1 MQSDPIGLDGG
12 INTYGYVGGNPVVR
26 TDPLGLF
33 FFGPHCGPEGKPIT
47 RWIPDGGKDSIVQ
60 KACEKHDE
68 CYGTCADGDPDH
80 KKKCDLQFFLDG
92 APVDY
97 TVFVM
102 VFGGPSYDAAQDEA
116 CDEEECHD

>member
-1 MQSDPIGLDGG
+1 M
-12 INTYGYVGGNPVVR
+12 
-26 TDPLGLF
+26 
-33 FFGPHCGPEGKPIT
+33 
-47 RWIPDGGKDSIVQ
+47 Q
-60 KACEKHDE
+60 KACENHDE

-102 VFGGPSYDAAQDEA
+102 VFGGSSYDAAQNEA

>member
-1 MQSDPIGLDGG
+1 MSAM
-12 INTYGYVGGNPVVR
+12 VR
-26 TDPLGLF
+26 ALTEIL
-33 FFGPHCGPEGKPIT
+33 I
-47 RWIPDGGKDSIVQ
+47 I
-60 KACEKHDE
+60 
-68 CYGTCADGDPDH
+68 

-102 VFGGPSYDAAQDEA
+102 VFGGPSYDAAQEEA